1 MSNKAVRE
9 KIIKTLS
16 PLGLNP
22 KLQGS
27 YESADKLPDSF
38 VTFFIPDTQVLATYN
53 NKPYKIGYTLN
64 INYYSSKMSDINT
77 VPDEIFDAL
86 IAAGF
91 TANGIGYDAG
101 FDKETG
107 RYGWLMDFYYVEE
120 RSI

>member
-1 MSNKAVRE
+1 MANKTVRDM
-9 KIIKTLS
+9 IIDTLK
-16 PLGLNP
+16 PLELNP

-27 YESADKLPDSF
+27 YESADKLPNSF
-38 VTFFIPDTQVLATYN
+38 VTYFIPNTQVLKSYN
-53 NKPYKIGYTLN
+53 NKPFKIGYTLH

-77 VPDEIFDAL
+77 VPDKIFDAM

-91 TANGIGYDAG
+91 TAEDVGYDG
-101 FDKETG
+101 GLDKETG

>member
-1 MSNKAVRE
+1 MANKTVRD
-9 KIIKTLS
+9 KIIETLR
-16 PLGLNP
+16 PLELDP

-27 YESADKLPDSF
+27 YESADNLPESF
-38 VTFFIPDTQVLATYN
+38 VTYFIPTTQVLATYN

-77 VPDEIFDAL
+77 VPDKILDAM

-91 TANGIGYDAG
+91 TAENVGYDAG
-101 FDKETG
+101 FDKDTG

>member
-1 MSNKAVRE
+1 MANKTVRE
-9 KIIKTLS
+9 KIIDTLD
-16 PLGLNP
+16 PLELDP

-27 YESADKLPDSF
+27 YESAEKLSDSF
-38 VTFFIPDTQVLATYN
+38 VTYFIPNTQVLATYN
-53 NKPYKIGYTLN
+53 NKPFKIGYTISL
-64 INYYSSKMSDINT
+64 NYYSSKMSDINSM
-77 VPDEIFDAL
+77 PDQIFDAM

-91 TANGIGYDAG
+91 TAENVGYDAG